1 MSYAETLDEPPDDSD
16 GMTIDGDAQPKEVNR
31 DDIPE
36 AALPVSSL
44 PPGRQ
49 FDVLAGWI
57 RVDLDHSREWRA
69 EARFCF
75 AFRAGEQWSPEDKAL
90 LASQSRPVVV
100 FNRVL
105 TILKA
110 VAGMEINGRHEIAFI
125 PRGTED
131 VKPNEVLT
139 AGSKWMADTCDGEDE
154 ESEAFDSCVTA
165 GMGFVEERMDYSEDP
180 AGLYNEECIDCLEMV
195 WDRTAKKKNLKGA
208 RRMARIRKM
217 SLGDAMAMFP
227 GFTAEELNAVWAEEV
242 NFDYPTRSIEEKR
255 KRDGEHTE
263 QYDDCNEV
271 TIVQIQWIE
280 REIYWI
286 VADQATNTKAELSN
300 AQYEKFKSRMKALGM
315 PDVPA
320 ARMVRKIYKQ
330 AFLGAT
336 GVMLKKAG
344 PAPIKGQFTWKA
356 ITGEF
361 DKPKGTWFGL
371 VRILRDPQMWAN
383 KWVSQILHILNTSAK
398 GGILAER
405 SAFDDEREAEDG
417 YAMSD
422 SITWMTDGALSG
434 KSPKIMPK
442 PGTPL
447 TDGYV
452 GLLAFAISSFK
463 DVSGINLELLGQ
475 QDQNQPGVL
484 EAMRKQAG
492 MTVLATL
499 FDALRNFRKQ
509 IGRTRL
515 FFIQTYISDG
525 RLIRVAGI
533 NGPEAVRLAKDK
545 TVGEYDVV
553 VDDTPTSP
561 NQKEANWQIIQPLLV
576 VFKDQLIGNPQVLA
590 MLLEYSPLPARI
602 VDAVKQFIAQSAND
616 PEQQKVKEMAEA
628 LQISEIEKN
637 KSIANMNNA
646 KAGGAQ
652 STAMYEIAMAHNLMS
667 EGKHDEARHHIELVK
682 AALDAQKTE
691 QDAQAK
697 AAGDQ
702 TKAVVDVA
710 KVHVANKDADTRRL
724 AVLANAR
731 RMSAQTGHDRM
742 GLLIDHMSGLAGAHR
757 DIAGARKDHAAAD
770 LTRRTPAPV
779 AQPAGGA

>member
-1 MSYAETLDEPPDDSD
+1 MSYAETLDEAPDDSD
-16 GMTIDGDAQPKEVNR
+16 GLTIEGSTEPDGKVE
-31 DDIPE
+31 IPE

-49 FDVLAGWI
+49 FDVLSNWI
-57 RVDLDHSREWRA
+57 KLDLDHSREWRA
-69 EARFCF
+69 EARFSF
-75 AFRAGEQWSPEDKAL
+75 AFRAGEQWTPEDKAI
-90 LASQSRPVVV
+90 LAEQSRPVIV

-154 ESEAFDSCVTA
+154 ESEAFDNCCTC
-165 GMGFVEERMDYSEDP
+165 GMGFVEERMAYDDDP
-180 AGLYNEECIDCLEMV
+180 AGLYNEEAIDPLEMV

-208 RRMARIRKM
+208 RRMARIRRM

-227 GFTAEELNAVWAEEV
+227 GFTPDQLDAVWAQETGS
-242 NFDYPTRSIEEKR
+242 DYPERSIEDKR
-255 KRDGEHTE
+255 RRDNENTE
-263 QYDDCNEV
+263 AYDDSCEV

-280 REIYWI
+280 REIYWL
-286 VADQATNTKAELSN
+286 VADQATGTKAELSDK
-300 AQYEKFKSRMKALGM
+300 QYKTFKARMTALRM

-320 ARMVRKIYKQ
+320 ARLVRKVYKQ

-344 PAPIKGQFTWKA
+344 PAPIKKQFTWKC
-356 ITGEF
+356 ITGEY
-361 DKPKGTWFGL
+361 DKAKGCWFGL
-371 VRILRDPQMWAN
+371 VRLLRDPQMWAN
-383 KWVSQILHILNTSAK
+383 KWISQILHILNTTAK

-417 YAMSD
+417 YARSD
-422 SITWMTDGALSG
+422 NITWMTDGALSG
-434 KSPKIMPK
+434 QKPKVMPK

-447 TDGYV
+447 TEGYV

-509 IGRTRL
+509 VGKTRL

-525 RLIRVAGI
+525 RLIRVAGM

-602 VDAVKQFIAQSAND
+602 VDAIKQFIQQSAND
-616 PEQQKVKEMAEA
+616 PEQK
-628 LQISEIEKN
+628 QIRELAVAGQIATIEKDR
-637 KSIANMNNA
+637 SVANLNNA
-646 KAGGAQ
+646 KAGGAKT
-652 STAMYEIAMAHNLMS
+652 TAIYEITMAQNLMNDN
-667 EGKHDEARHHIELVK
+667 KHEEARHHLEMATAIMDAEK
-682 AALDAQKTE
+682 AAQEAE
-691 QDAQAK
+691 AK
-697 AAGDQ
+697 RTGER
-702 TKAVVDVA
+702 TKAIVDVG
-710 KVHVANKDADTRRL
+710 KLHIANRDADTRRIT
-724 AVLANAR
+724 AVANAR
-731 RMSAQTGHDRM
+731 KAAADTHHARAGI
-742 GLLIDHMSGLAGAHR
+742 LIDHLSAMGSLHR
-757 DIAGARKDHAAAD
+757 DIAGAHKDHAAAD

-779 AQPAGGA
+779 PGGGGA